1 MNSSLSPYAI
11 LGIIAVYFAVLI
23 LISYLTSRDGNDN
36 DSFFLAGRKSPWPLV
51 AFGMV
56 GASLS
61 GVTFISVPG
70 AVGAG
75 GANQAFSYMQVVF
88 GYLLGYLFIA
98 TVLLPLYYKL
108 GLTSIYEY
116 LKTQIGPHAY
126 KVGAF
131 YFLLSRTIGAA
142 FRLFLVA
149 IVLQEYVTGPLEV
162 PFAATVAI
170 TILLIWVYTFRGGI
184 KTIVYTDTLQTVC
197 MLLAAGLTVYYVGQ
211 ALETDLGGMI
221 ALIKNSDYSQV
232 FFFEGGW
239 TDPNN
244 FWKQF
249 LSGALITI
257 VMTGLDQD
265 MMQKN
270 LSMPNFRDAQK
281 NMAAFSFVL
290 IFANLL
296 FLALGALLYIY
307 VTSVGLAI
315 PEASDQ
321 LYPSVALQHL
331 PPVAGVLFVLG
342 LVAAAYSSADSALTA
357 LTTSFCVDFLGMNEV
372 RHEDK
377 SDDTTANDRKRR
389 LWVHIG
395 FSVLLF
401 VVILIFRNINN
412 DAIITELFK
421 AAGYTYGPLLGLF
434 AFGLFTNLKVREKTY
449 FDNVKLALPLTIG
462 ACAVI
467 LIGGAY
473 LIGGSTIEYLI
484 AVTLTGS
491 LLVKKVRER
500 LFMENGRVAIPALLL
515 VCLASPII
523 SMVVDHNSAELLRGF
538 KFGFLILA
546 FNGLLTFLGL
556 VALSDFGDFVPAPDE
571 EA

>member
-1 MNSSLSPYAI
+1 MNASLSPIAI
-11 LGIIAVYFAVLI
+11 LGIIAGYFAVLI
-23 LISYLTSRDGNDN
+23 LVSYFTSRRDSDN
-36 DSFFLAGRKSPWPLV
+36 AAFFLAGRKSPWPLV
-51 AFGMV
+51 AIGMI

-75 GANQAFSYMQVVF
+75 GVNQAFSYMQVVL

-98 TVLLPLYYKL
+98 LVLLPLYYRL

-116 LKTQIGPHAY
+116 LRERIGPQSY

-131 YFLLSRTIGAA
+131 YFLLSRTIGAS

-149 IVLQEYVTGPLEV
+149 IVLQEFVTGPLGI
-162 PFAATVAI
+162 PFAVTVASAI
-170 TILLIWVYTFRGGI
+170 VLIWLYTFNGGI
-184 KTIVYTDTLQTVC
+184 KTIVYTDALQTVC

-211 ALETDLGGMI
+211 ALETDLSGMVS
-221 ALIKNSDYSQV
+221 LIQNSEYGQM

-244 FWKQF
+244 FFKQF

-281 NMAAFSFVL
+281 NMATFSIVL

-307 VTSVGLAI
+307 AANVGLEI
-315 PEASDQ
+315 PSASDQ
-321 LYPSVALQHL
+321 LYPTVALRHL
-331 PPVAGVLFVLG
+331 PPAAGIVFVLG
-342 LVAAAYSSADSALTA
+342 LIAAAYSSADSALTA
-357 LTTSFCVDFLGMNEV
+357 LTTSFCVDFLGMREEEV
-372 RHEDK
+372 TGDGEADAARALD
-377 SDDTTANDRKRR
+377 NRRKR
-389 LWVHIG
+389 LLVHVG

-401 VVILIFRNINN
+401 SVIMAFSLIGDRAVINS
-412 DAIITELFK
+412 LFK

-434 AFGLFTNLKVREKTY
+434 AFGLFTRLRVREQ
-449 FDNVKLALPLTIG
+449 VRIG
-462 ACAVI
+462 NFE
-467 LIGGAY
+467 L
-473 LIGGSTIEYLI
+473 
-484 AVTLTGS
+484 
-491 LLVKKVRER
+491 
-500 LFMENGRVAIPALLL
+500 PALLL
-515 VCLASPII
+515 VCLAAPII
-523 SMVVDHNSAELLRGF
+523 SMLVDFYSEQLLRGF
-538 KFGFLILA
+538 QFGFLILA

-556 VALSDFGDFVPAPDE
+556 LLLSDFSELGTPEPPKEDA
-571 EA
+571 A